1 MIVAYCP
8 TCLPAKVVLGY
19 SDMVSEIK
27 APHDAHPQI
36 QKNGYFP
43 ISRNGWQ
50 VVFVEGDDAQT
61 KTNIVAQFSD
71 RFESKDLPA

>member
-19 SDMVSEIK
+19 SDRVSEIK
-27 APHDAHPQI
+27 APHDAHAQT

-43 ISRNGWQ
+43 ISYKGWQ
-50 VVFVEGDDAQT
+50 TVFVEGDDAQT
-61 KTNIVAQFSD
+61 KTNIITQFGD
-71 RFESKDLPA
+71 QFEV